1 MSELK
6 KCPFCGGEAC
16 TCYNAT
22 EKYWKVTC
30 LWCGIAVVPQYP
42 DVKTMPS
49 FKTKEEAINAWN
61 TRKPVDDVMEALEEI
76 IKKEEK
82 IFNLFKKGT
91 FSHERACHK
100 LTAYNIAIQIVK
112 EILNE

>member
-49 FKTKEEAINAWN
+49 FKTEEEAIAHWN
-61 TRKPVDDVMEALEEI
+61 TRKPVDDVVEALEENAFPDFEEEYTCNGAELLFLSDA
-76 IKKEEK
+76 IK
-82 IFNLFKKGT
+82 
-91 FSHERACHK
+91 
-100 LTAYNIAIQIVK
+100 IVK
-112 EILNE
+112 EKLNE